1 MAFVKEP
8 VVTPVSIGAMEIA
21 LYDPAPGSGETQR
34 ATVAVQVL
42 LSDGS
47 IAAREFN
54 LADHVTAQV
63 ITQLRAL
70 AADLRTRAQ
79 AILP

>member
-1 MAFVKEP
+1 
-8 VVTPVSIGAMEIA
+8 MEIS

-34 ATVAVQVL
+34 ATVAAQVV

-63 ITQLRAL
+63 ITQLQAL
-70 AADLRTRAQ
+70 ALDLRTKAQ
-79 AILP
+79 ALLP

>member
-1 MAFVKEP
+1 MAFVKHAP
-8 VVTPVSIGAMEIA
+8 ITPVSIGAMEIA

-34 ATVAVQVL
+34 ATVAVQVV

>member
-8 VVTPVSIGAMEIA
+8 VVTPVSIGAMGIA

-34 ATVAVQVL
+34 ATVAVQVV